1 MIDCFRT
8 NYSTLVLYFERIIF
22 IQLEISKEVI
32 MANLNVQTPRSS
44 VVTGDGNIA
53 LTVEDIVSRAQRAG
67 ADITH
72 NTKRFV
78 NWYSNLG
85 FAEKAIFSQIP
96 FAGDVIDLG
105 IQAHR
110 LATGK
115 GVDPVVV
122 VLSSLGLG
130 ADIAASATFGGLQG
144 INASLALVKSSYQ
157 SMSQVAKMGLKAI
170 FEAAAQSPNAMR
182 GLRDLIPEI
191 ASLAGSGKLG
201 KLLED
206 PKYVKFAKAKI
217 ANFATDKSEDLLRDN
232 SKSRVG
238 GSKDNEKISIST
250 ATELNDIN
258 SLAQKRFDVIAAD
271 LEKQKLP
278 VNEKNIQN
286 ILDETNLSTK
296 SVESILEIAKQ
307 VSMSSSQMTL
317 G

>member
-1 MIDCFRT
+1 
-8 NYSTLVLYFERIIF
+8 
-22 IQLEISKEVI
+22 
-32 MANLNVQTPRSS
+32 MANSNLQSPSKS
-44 VVTGDGNIA
+44 VVIGDGNIA

-130 ADIAASATFGGLQG
+130 ADFAASATFGGLQG
-144 INASLALVKSSYQ
+144 INASLALVKASYQ

-206 PKYVKFAKAKI
+206 PKYVKFAKAKVRKLVTGK
-217 ANFATDKSEDLLRDN
+217 FEDFLRDK
-232 SKSRVG
+232 SKSRVE
-238 GSKDNEKISIST
+238 GSKDNEKLNISA
-250 ATELNDIN
+250 ATESNDIN
-258 SLAQKRFDVIAAD
+258 SLAQQRFDIIVAD
-271 LEKQKLP
+271 LEKQKVP

-286 ILDETNLSTK
+286 ILDETNLSAK
-296 SVESILEIAKQ
+296 SVEDILEIAKQ
-307 VSMSSSQMTL
+307 TSMSNSQMTL

>member
-1 MIDCFRT
+1 
-8 NYSTLVLYFERIIF
+8 
-22 IQLEISKEVI
+22 
-32 MANLNVQTPRSS
+32 MANSNVKAPKLPEAT
-44 VVTGDGNIA
+44 TNGNIA
-53 LTVEDIVSRAQRAG
+53 LTVEDIVSGAQRAG
-67 ADITH
+67 ANITH

-96 FAGDVIDLG
+96 FAGDVIDLS

-130 ADIAASATFGGLQG
+130 ADFAASATFGGLQG
-144 INASLALVKSSYQ
+144 INASLALVKASYQ
-157 SMSQVAKMGLKAI
+157 SMSQVAKAGLKAI
-170 FEAAAQSPNAMR
+170 FEAAAHSPGAMR
-182 GLRDLIPEI
+182 GLRDLIPEL

-217 ANFATDKSEDLLRDN
+217 TKFATGKSEDILRDN
-232 SKSRVG
+232 SKSKVG
-238 GSKDNEKISIST
+238 GSKDNEKLNISA
-250 ATELNDIN
+250 ATESNDID
-258 SLAQKRFDVIAAD
+258 SLAQQRFDAIAAD
-271 LEKQKLP
+271 LEKQKMP
-278 VNEKNIQN
+278 VNEKNIQSV
-286 ILDETNLSTK
+286 LDETNLSTK
-296 SVESILEIAKQ
+296 NVEDIMKIAKQ
-307 VSMSSSQMTL
+307 VSMSNSQTTL

>member
-1 MIDCFRT
+1 
-8 NYSTLVLYFERIIF
+8 
-22 IQLEISKEVI
+22 
-32 MANLNVQTPRSS
+32 MANSNVQSPSPNTIDR
-44 VVTGDGNIA
+44 GNIA
-53 LTVEDIVSRAQRAG
+53 LTIEDIVSGAQRAG

-130 ADIAASATFGGLQG
+130 ADVAASATFGGLQG
-144 INASLALVKSSYQ
+144 LNASLALVKASYQ
-157 SMSQVAKMGLKAI
+157 SMSPLAKVGLKAI
-170 FEAAAQSPNAMR
+170 FEAAANSPNAMR
-182 GLRDLIPEI
+182 GLRDLIPEL
-191 ASLAGSGKLG
+191 ASLAGSGKLA

-217 ANFATDKSEDLLRDN
+217 AKFGSGKAEDIFRDR
-232 SKSRVG
+232 SKSKISD
-238 GSKDNEKISIST
+238 SKDNESLNISAT
-250 ATELNDIN
+250 AVDPSGID
-258 SLAQKRFDVIAAD
+258 SLAQQRFDVLAAS
-271 LEKQKLP
+271 LETQKMP
-278 VNEKNIQN
+278 ANEQNIKN
-286 ILDETNLSTK
+286 ILDETSLSAK
-296 SVESILEIAKQ
+296 SIEDIMQIAKQ
-307 VSMSSSQMTL
+307 VTMNKAQMAL